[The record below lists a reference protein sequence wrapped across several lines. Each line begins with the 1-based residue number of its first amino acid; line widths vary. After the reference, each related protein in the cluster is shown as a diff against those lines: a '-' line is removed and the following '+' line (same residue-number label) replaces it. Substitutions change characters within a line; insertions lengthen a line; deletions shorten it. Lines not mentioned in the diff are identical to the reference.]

1 MKCSLHPIAFSVLLG
16 LVASSCSEAPKEGVG
31 SPEPAGAARA
41 TVIDLQTSALVK
53 AVDAEK
59 RLITLEG
66 PRGNTGVYKVG
77 DQVQRLSE
85 IRAGDKINAK
95 YRVAAVAELREPT
108 AEEKSAPITVVEE
121 GDRAALD
128 VPPAGAIW
136 RGVRVVTT
144 VEALDRSAQTLT
156 VKGPLDGLVQVRVED
171 PAAFERLKVGQNI
184 VVTFAETLVMSV
196 EPGPK

>member
-1 MKCSLHPIAFSVLLG
+1 MKTLHPIAFSALLG
-16 LVASSCSEAPKEGVG
+16 LAASSCSEAPKEGVA

-41 TVIDLQTSALVK
+41 TVVDLQTSALVK

-77 DQVQRLSE
+77 EQVQRLSD
-85 IRAGDKINAK
+85 IRVGDKINAK

-128 VPPAGAIW
+128 VPPAAAIW

-144 VEALDRSAQTLT
+144 IEALDRSAQTVT
-156 VKGPLDGLVQVRVED
+156 VKGPLDGLVAVRVDD
-171 PAAFERLKVGQNI
+171 PTAFDRLKVGQNI
-184 VVTFAETLVMSV
+184 VVTFAETLVISV